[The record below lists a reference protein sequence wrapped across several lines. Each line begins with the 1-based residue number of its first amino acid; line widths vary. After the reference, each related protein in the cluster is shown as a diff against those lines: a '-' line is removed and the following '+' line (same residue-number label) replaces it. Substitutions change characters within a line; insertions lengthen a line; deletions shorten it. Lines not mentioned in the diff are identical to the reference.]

1 MKKILVC
8 LTLASFAA
16 MTSLQAGE
24 QCSTAKTSAASCS
37 EKTASCCSA
46 TKTASAKCSATKV
59 AKKNVDVKGATLLV
73 QR

>member
-8 LTLASFAA
+8 LTLAAFAA

-24 QCSTAKTSAASCS
+24 TSTKDKAACTDQAK
-37 EKTASCCSA
+37 SCCRGS
-46 TKTASAKCSATKV
+46 KTASAKSCSAAGKV
-59 AKKNVDVKGATLLV
+59 AKKNNDQKGATLLV